1 MSSKNL
7 LRFYYNEY
15 QKALALY
22 KENHRE
28 EADEA
33 CCELIND
40 FRCPRLLQIQAYQL
54 RSICTVD
61 YWMSKAQ
68 LTRALELIASLND
81 DDDEHLG
88 KAKAHNEYMMSHL
101 ENRWI
106 AKWQK
111 LGLPVP
117 KEQDMAETVVE
128 AEGADDESEDDQGE
142 DDESMD
148 ETEAEPMVE
157 DDSDL
162 EEQRKGLEGMSIVPK
177 EPYQSSASTS
187 ALEKNIPLPPTPP
200 RTSPAFRPAS
210 VDDDDDEMGEG
221 DL

>member
-22 KENHRE
+22 KKNHRE

-40 FRCPRLLQIQAYQL
+40 FRCPRLIQIQAYQL

-68 LTRALELIASLND
+68 LDRALELIASLND
-81 DDDEHLG
+81 DGDEHLG
-88 KAKAHNEYMMSHL
+88 KAKAHTEYMMSHL
-101 ENRWI
+101 ESRWV
-106 AKWQK
+106 AKWQR
-111 LGLPVP
+111 LGLPAP
-117 KEQDMAETVVE
+117 EEQDMAETVIE
-128 AEGADDESEDDQGE
+128 AESEDDESENDESEDDESED
-142 DDESMD
+142 
-148 ETEAEPMVE
+148 ETEGEPMVQ

-162 EEQRKGLEGMSIVPK
+162 EAQRKGLEVMSIAPR
-177 EPYQSSASTS
+177 EHDQGSASTS
-187 ALEKNIPLPPTPP
+187 APEKNIPLPPTPP
-200 RTSPAFRPAS
+200 RTSPPFRSAS
-210 VDDDDDEMGEG
+210 RNDDDEMDE
-221 DL
+221 DYL

>member
-81 DDDEHLG
+81 DSDEHLG
-88 KAKAHNEYMMSHL
+88 KAKRHTEYMMSHL
-101 ENRWI
+101 EGRWL

-117 KEQDMAETVVE
+117 KEQDVADTVVE
-128 AEGADDESEDDQGE
+128 ADSDDYDSEDESEDVDSEGELMLEDAADLIEAQRNGLEDMSIAPKEHDQG
-142 DDESMD
+142 S
-148 ETEAEPMVE
+148 A
-157 DDSDL
+157 
-162 EEQRKGLEGMSIVPK
+162 
-177 EPYQSSASTS
+177 SSAGTPAAKKDV
-187 ALEKNIPLPPTPP
+187 ALTPTPP
-200 RTSPAFRPAS
+200 RTSPRFRSAS
-210 VDDDDDEMGEG
+210 VGDNDDEMDEG

>member
-40 FRCPRLLQIQAYQL
+40 FRCPRLLQVQAYQL

-68 LTRALELIASLND
+68 LTRALELIASLD
-81 DDDEHLG
+81 DDSDEHLG
-88 KAKAHNEYMMSHL
+88 KAKAHTEYMMSHL
-101 ENRWI
+101 ESRWL

-117 KEQDMAETVVE
+117 KEQDMADTVVE
-128 AEGADDESEDDQGE
+128 AESGDDESEDDGS
-142 DDESMD
+142 ESDSMG
-148 ETEAEPMVE
+148 E
-157 DDSDL
+157 DDSDLL
-162 EEQRKGLEGMSIVPK
+162 EEQRKGLEGMSIAPK
-177 EPYQSSASTS
+177 EHDQGSASTS
-187 ALEKNIPLPPTPP
+187 APEKDIPLPPTPP
-200 RTSPAFRPAS
+200 RTSPPFPS
-210 VDDDDDEMGEG
+210 SSMDDDVEMEEG